1 MGEEIGSVA
10 DVGVGVGVGAG
21 VGVGVGA
28 GVGVGVG
35 AGVGAGEGAG
45 VTLTAPPA
53 LDPSLPPHA
62 VTKASRG
69 SNPNFEYFIY
79 PPIMTIRVKGLRN
92 INSRKWIDKH
102 STTSVDDFTIE
113 SFSLARASNIYRLV
127 VDNNAKVIPWAF
139 NVGEPPDRARSFQR
153 CAWPPYASIV
163 TDDQVDADI
172 PPYRNPAVLHAPD
185 PLYRRRGYAHLRPA
199 LVRQAQ
205 HGWRFRT

>member
-69 SNPNFEYFIY
+69 SNPTFEYFIY
-79 PPIMTIRVKGLRN
+79 PPTMTIRVKGLRN
-92 INSRKWIDKH
+92 ITSRKWIDKH
-102 STTSVDDFTIE
+102 STTSTDNFTIE
-113 SFSLARASNIYRLV
+113 SLSLARACIFISSLLIIMPKFSLGPPARVSRRIGRNRSKGAHGRHLLRSSPTASWTPISYRI
-127 VDNNAKVIPWAF
+127 AAHP
-139 NVGEPPDRARSFQR
+139 
-153 CAWPPYASIV
+153 
-163 TDDQVDADI
+163 
-172 PPYRNPAVLHAPD
+172 VLHGPD
-185 PLYRRRGYAHLRPA
+185 PLDRRHGHAHPRPA
-199 LVRQAQ
+199 LCRRAQ
-205 HGWRFRT
+205 HGWHFRT